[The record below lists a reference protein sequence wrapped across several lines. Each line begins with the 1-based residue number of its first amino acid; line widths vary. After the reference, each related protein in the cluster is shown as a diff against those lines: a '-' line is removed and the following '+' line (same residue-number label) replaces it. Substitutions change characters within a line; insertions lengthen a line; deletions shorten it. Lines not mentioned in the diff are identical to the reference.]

1 MNRYHREVNVFE
13 ILIMI
18 IILFLPFQQAFTLQV
33 GATVRIADIF
43 ICIVFA
49 LMLLKDVGQNVK
61 LVHINSF
68 YLYLLLNTIIMSI
81 LLSNLINNGLN
92 TLLSANSR
100 TITNILTAI
109 MAIMAYSIGVYVGNY
124 NRIFEKI
131 IRLWTKIVLF
141 LSIYTVIQFLFL
153 NVVGYW
159 PHLPGEV
166 VNVGATLAFG
176 LKRAYGFSIE
186 PGAIGTMLVFSFI
199 LIYNFLDSCLLK
211 KITLLFC
218 IIAIFCSVSTI
229 AIVSIVVFIL
239 FSVLFDSNLKIRYKI
254 LILVLLTLMIFLIF
268 NIDNLHSAII
278 DKLLGTG
285 QSKMDRLSNGIILKR
300 MFFKYPIFGIGFGN
314 YGALRNLF
322 SDGTL
327 TPYKSFYDAT
337 NSFYFGILGE
347 LGLAGIVLF
356 IKFII
361 DKTRQIKAIHKK
373 VILTVL
379 PFLLLISPSSTITP
393 DYMAIGLGIIYGR
406 YLEYKFKNNIT
417 GKHKRLKITWK

>member
-1 MNRYHREVNVFE
+1 
-13 ILIMI
+13 MI

-43 ICIVFA
+43 ICILFA
-49 LMLLKDVGQNVK
+49 LMLLKNVGQGVK
-61 LVHINSF
+61 VVYINSF
-68 YLYLLLNTIIMSI
+68 YIYLLLNTIIMSF
-81 LLSNLINNGLN
+81 LLRGLINDGLN
-92 TLLSANSR
+92 TLLSVNSR
-100 TITNILTAI
+100 NVTNILTALV
-109 MAIMAYSIGVYVGNY
+109 AIMAYSVGVYIGKY
-124 NRIFEKI
+124 NKIFEKI
-131 IRLWTKIVLF
+131 IKLWTKLILF
-141 LSIYTVIQFLFL
+141 LSVYTIIQFLFL
-153 NVVGYW
+153 NIIGYW

-166 VNVGATLAFG
+166 VNVGATLAFN

-186 PGAIGTMLVFSFI
+186 PGAVGTLLVFSFI
-199 LIYNFLDSCLLK
+199 LIYNFLNSCLLK
-211 KITLLFC
+211 KISLLFC
-218 IIAIFCSVSTI
+218 IIAIFCSVSTV

-239 FSVLFDSNLKIRYKI
+239 LSILFDSSIKIRYKI
-254 LILVLLTLMIFLIF
+254 LILALLVLMIFLIF

-285 QSKMDRLSNGIILKR
+285 QSKMDRLSNGVILKR
-300 MFFKYPIFGIGFGN
+300 MFLKYPISGIGFGN

-347 LGLAGIVLF
+347 LGLIGVLLF
-356 IKFII
+356 AKFAI
-361 DKTRQIKAIHKK
+361 DKMRQVKFVNKK
-373 VILTVL
+373 IILTIL

-393 DYMAIGLGIIYGR
+393 DYMAIGLGMIYGR

-417 GKHKRLKITWK
+417 SKHKRLKITWK